1 MELGRRDLQ
10 KKVSKAKASYA
21 SKVKSNRD
29 QFINFDG
36 LNIDDLK
43 SKIQKGKNDKSKPI
57 QFAFIPPKDERH
69 EIGNITYPSQGN
81 TVMKE

>member
-36 LNIDDLK
+36 LNLDELK
-43 SKIQKGKNDKSKPI
+43 SKIQKGKNDKSMPL
-57 QFAFIPPKDERH
+57 QFAFIPPKDERI
-69 EIGNITYPSQGN
+69 ELGNITYPSKGN
-81 TVMKE
+81 TEMKD